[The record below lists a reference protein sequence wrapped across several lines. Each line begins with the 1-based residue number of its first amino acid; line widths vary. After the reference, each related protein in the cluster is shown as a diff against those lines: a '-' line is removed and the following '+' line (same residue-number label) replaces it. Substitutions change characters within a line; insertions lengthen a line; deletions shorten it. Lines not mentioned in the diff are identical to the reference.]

1 MKEEFIF
8 GMHAVEAAIKYEPES
23 VVTLFIDKYRKDE
36 KIRNLIQL
44 ANDNNIEVIRDH
56 KQKLEK
62 MAGGPRHQGVVA
74 VYQNNIKTYSEADIS
89 NIIKDAGND
98 CLVLV
103 LDGVKDPHNLGAC
116 FRSANAAN
124 VDMIIVPKN
133 RAVGLTSSVR
143 KVACGGAEKTP
154 FVQVTN
160 LSRTMKKLQEDGL
173 WLVGAAGEAEK
184 ELYDIDFKGPIGII
198 LGAEEDGLRRL
209 TRENCDFL
217 AKIPMLGTVE
227 SLNVSVSAGIF
238 LFEAL
243 RQRKNGTSSVQ

>member
-23 VVTLFIDKYRKDE
+23 VTTLFIDKYRKDE
-36 KIRNLIQL
+36 KIKNLMQL
-44 ANDNNIEVIRDH
+44 ANDNNVVVVREH
-56 KQKLEK
+56 KQKLER
-62 MAGGPRHQGVVA
+62 MAGGSNRHQGVVA
-74 VYQNNIKTYSEADIS
+74 VYQNNIKIYSEAEIS
-89 NIIKDAGND
+89 KIVKDAGND
-98 CLVLV
+98 CLVLI

-116 FRSANAAN
+116 FRSADASN

-133 RAVGLTSSVR
+133 RAVGLTSTVK
-143 KVACGGAEKTP
+143 KVACGGAENVP

-160 LSRTMKKLQEDGL
+160 LSRTMKKLQDDGL

-184 ELYDIDFKGPIGII
+184 ELYDIDFKGPMGIL

-209 TRENCDFL
+209 TREHCDFL

-243 RQRKNGTSSVQ
+243 RQRKQK

>member
-8 GMHAVEAAIKYEPES
+8 GIHAVEAAIKYEPDS
-23 VVTLFIDKYRKDE
+23 VVTLLVDKYRKDQ

-44 ANDNNIEVIRDH
+44 ADENNIEVIREH

-62 MAGGPRHQGVVA
+62 MAGGGRHQGVVA
-74 VYQNNIKTYSEADIS
+74 VYKNNIKIYSESDIS
-89 NIIKDAGND
+89 DIIKTAGKD
-98 CLVLV
+98 CLVLI

-116 FRSANAAN
+116 FRSADAAG
-124 VDMIIVPKN
+124 VDMIIVPKD
-133 RAVGLTSSVR
+133 RAVGLTSTVR
-143 KVACGGAEKTP
+143 KVACGGAENVP
-154 FVQVTN
+154 FVQITN
-160 LSRTMKKLQEDGL
+160 LARTMKKLKEDGL
-173 WLVGAAGEAEK
+173 WLVGADGEAEK
-184 ELYDIDFKGPIGII
+184 ELYDIDFKSPTGII

-238 LFEAL
+238 LFETI
-243 RQRKNGTSSVQ
+243 RQRKK

>member
-1 MKEEFIF
+1 
-8 GMHAVEAAIKYEPES
+8 MHAVEAAIKYEPET
-23 VVTLFIDKYRKDE
+23 VITLFIDKYRKDG
-36 KIRNLIQL
+36 KIKDLIRFAQ
-44 ANDNNIEVIRDH
+44 DNNVDVIREH

-62 MAGGPRHQGVVA
+62 MAGGSRHQGVVA
-74 VYQNNIKTYSEADIS
+74 VCRCNIKTYSESEIPK
-89 NIIKDAGND
+89 IIKAAGND
-98 CLVLV
+98 CLVLI

-116 FRSANAAN
+116 FRSADAAG
-124 VDMIIVPKN
+124 VDMIIVPKD
-133 RAVGLTSSVR
+133 RAVGLTATVR
-143 KVACGGAEKTP
+143 KVACGGTEKVP
-154 FVQVTN
+154 FVQITN
-160 LSRTMKKLQEDGL
+160 LARTLKKLQDEGL

-227 SLNVSVSAGIF
+227 SLNVSVSTGIF

-243 RQRKNGTSSVQ
+243 RQRKK